1 MVFIFSHTCAFCD
14 YSVPSSDLLTPHVE
28 LHRQPNRNLLATQSI
43 MNLTK
48 LKPISADVQL
58 AQSGELV
65 DGSVTEVHDH
75 LDLYENAVTEAEEAE
90 MYR

>member
-1 MVFIFSHTCAFCD
+1 
-14 YSVPSSDLLTPHVE
+14 
-28 LHRQPNRNLLATQSI
+28 

-90 MYR
+90 MYRWVCVPLQVYWALAE